1 MGNQFDQDLKI
12 HLKKMGNGRNIITEH
27 LSAFC
32 GGAFGIGAVFFKPIF
47 LDATRAAS
55 MGLWE
60 IVGFYAGK
68 ALIFSLTTVMG
79 GLLTAWGTDLYK
91 NYKEYRKGKK
101 KEPFSKNGQDSKK
114 DKAA

>member
-1 MGNQFDQDLKI
+1 
-12 HLKKMGNGRNIITEH
+12 MGNGRNIITEH

-32 GGAFGIGAVFFKPIF
+32 GGAFGSGAIFFKPIF
-47 LDATRAAS
+47 LDATGVAS
-55 MGLWE
+55 HGIWQM
-60 IVGFYAGK
+60 IGFYAVK
-68 ALIFSLTTVMG
+68 FLIFSFTTVMG

-91 NYKEYRKGKK
+91 NYKEYKKRKT